1 MRRRSNYPLI
11 IVRGR
16 DMFQI
21 APAPDGQGRFA
32 GFRNGRVAALDTD
45 APSVLKTMLAQASA
59 A

>member
-21 APAPDGQGRFA
+21 APAPDGPGRFA

-45 APSVLKTMLAQASA
+45 APSVLKTMLAQVSA